1 MRKIIGLL
9 GVMAS
14 GLALVGCGNNLD
26 SIDNTSSNSG
36 LINQGSSIEG
46 DNQIPTGT
54 TNENAEYMVPSY
66 EIDETNETSP
76 ETDVTNTVDAIYDS
90 VVAITATSASAIGA
104 GSGVLFSSDSSLG
117 LSYIVT
123 CFHVIDNASVFSVTL
138 SDGSIY
144 DAKLVGG
151 YEDYDIAVMS
161 IEETNNLTY
170 APFFD
175 DSDKLKLG
183 SEVVCIGNPL
193 GTLPGSVSTGIV
205 SYVNREINVD
215 NYTKRTLIQTDVA
228 INSGNSGGGLFN
240 TKGALIGIVN
250 AKYSSTGI
258 EGLGFAIP
266 INQVKDAVFS
276 LLDTAK
282 YDINN
287 KKWETGYV
295 LNDYEF
301 GFTISE
307 GYYHSGFQS
316 KKVCYISS
324 LSNNETAT
332 GANEL
337 QYQDII
343 SSITIDFKDKNKTDI
358 NITTF
363 SSSSDLYSFLYAY
376 PLSLGDVVEFEI
388 IRNNNSMT
396 VAVPVIQ
403 YRYYI

>member
-1 MRKIIGLL
+1 MRRIL
-9 GVMAS
+9 GFFSIMMSSLV
-14 GLALVGCGNNLD
+14 LVGCGDNLD
-26 SIDNTSSNSG
+26 SIDKSTTYSG
-36 LINQGSSIEG
+36 LINQDSSIDGE
-46 DNQIPTGT
+46 NQIPTVT
-54 TNENAEYMVPSY
+54 TNVNSDYKEPSFS
-66 EIDETNETSP
+66 IDETESCSP
-76 ETDVTNTVDAIYDS
+76 ETAVTETVDAIYDS
-90 VVAITATSASAIGA
+90 VVAITATSASSIGA
-104 GSGVLFSSDSSLG
+104 GSGVLFASDSSLG

-161 IEETNNLTY
+161 IEETDGLTY
-170 APFFD
+170 APFFN
-175 DSDKLKLG
+175 DSDKLRLG

-266 INQVKDAVFS
+266 INQVKEAVFA

-287 KKWETGYV
+287 KDWETGYV

-324 LSNNETAT
+324 VSNNETAT
-332 GANEL
+332 GSNEL

-343 SSITIDFKDKNKTDI
+343 SSITIDFKDDNKTDI

-376 PLSLGDVVEFEI
+376 PLSLGDMLEFEI
-388 IRNNNSMT
+388 IRNNTTMT
-396 VAVPVIQ
+396 VSVPVIQ
-403 YRYYI
+403 FRYYI